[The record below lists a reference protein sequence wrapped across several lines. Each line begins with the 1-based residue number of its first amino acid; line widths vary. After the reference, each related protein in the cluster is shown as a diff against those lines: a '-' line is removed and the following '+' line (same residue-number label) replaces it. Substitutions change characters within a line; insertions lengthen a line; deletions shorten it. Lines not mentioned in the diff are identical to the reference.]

1 MVRMRDEERVRRYV
15 ERLALVLTQLGIQ
28 RMAARVFAALVVT
41 DDSRLTAGEIA
52 EKLQVSAAAVSGAVR
67 YLEQVGM
74 IERER
79 EPGARRDHYRVSD
92 DMWFASLRKRDR
104 LMEMWRDTAEEGVE
118 AVGADT
124 PAGKRLAEMRD
135 FLAFIIKQLP
145 TLLERWEQERAA
157 R

>member
-1 MVRMRDEERVRRYV
+1 MRDEEQVRRYV

-28 RMAARVFAALVVT
+28 RMAARVFAALIVT

-52 EKLQVSAAAVSGAVR
+52 EKLQVSPAAVSGAVR
-67 YLEQVGM
+67 YLEQVAL

-79 EPGARRDHYRVSD
+79 EPGERRDHYRVLD

-104 LMEMWRDTAEEGVE
+104 LMEMWRDAAEEGVD

-135 FLAFIIKQLP
+135 FLAFVIKELP
-145 TLLERWEQERAA
+145 TLLQRWERERVA

>member
-1 MVRMRDEERVRRYV
+1 MRDEERVRRYV

>member
-1 MVRMRDEERVRRYV
+1 MRDEERVRRYV

-104 LMEMWRDTAEEGVE
+104 LMEMWRDTAEEGIE